1 MINVK
6 AARGGDSKLKGP
18 LRMLG
23 SKIAEL
29 RWVTVLAAIVMAV
42 SITPAVLA
50 QDSTPGSESEVTTQL
65 PSADLPSMNQQG
77 FIYELDSTWDGSFD
91 QVPTEA
97 PVYRMD
103 VPTYDADSFG
113 AFASRLGIEGEVQD
127 QGDGSWEVSGESG
140 SLYSAPGFSQ
150 YISSEEIPDGDLPSD
165 EQATAYARE
174 WLRQTGTLPA
184 DAGEGMVVARVEDPA
199 RVILS
204 IQPVRPENLIS
215 AYPNITITLGP
226 NAIVLEASFRWY
238 DLAVADT
245 YALSSVENA
254 WAEVSERRS
263 FLQSDIPVEVAE
275 PGSTVRGRATYTSV
289 VVAYTTSGVVGETQ
303 YLQPVYVFTGTVQIE
318 GADQTYPIR
327 AYVPAL
333 VNSQQPVG

>member
-1 MINVK
+1 LLVAIAM
-6 AARGGDSKLKGP
+6 AAS
-18 LRMLG
+18 
-23 SKIAEL
+23 IA
-29 RWVTVLAAIVMAV
+29 
-42 SITPAVLA
+42 PATLA
-50 QDSTPGSESEVTTQL
+50 QESTPGSDTEITTQL

-77 FIYELDSTWDGSFD
+77 FLYELDSTWDGSFD

-103 VPTYDADSFG
+103 IPSYDADSFG
-113 AFASRLGIEGEVQD
+113 EFAGRLGIEGEVQD
-127 QGDGSWEVSGESG
+127 QGSGSFEVIGDGG
-140 SLYSAPGFSQ
+140 SLYTAPGFSQ
-150 YISSEEIPDGDLPSD
+150 YISSEEIPEGDLPSD
-165 EQATAYARE
+165 EQAIAYARE

-184 DAGEGMVVARVEDPA
+184 DIGEGMVVARVEDPA

-204 IQPVRPENLIS
+204 FQPARPENLIS

-226 NAIVLEASFRWY
+226 NAIILEASFRWY
-238 DLAVADT
+238 NLTVADT
-245 YALSSVENA
+245 YALSPVEGA

-263 FLQSDIPVEVAE
+263 FLQSDIPVDVAE

-289 VVAYTTSGVVGETQ
+289 VVGYTTSGVIGETQ

>member
-1 MINVK
+1 
-6 AARGGDSKLKGP
+6 
-18 LRMLG
+18 MLG
-23 SKIAEL
+23 SNIGRVKWASL
-29 RWVTVLAAIVMAV
+29 LVAMAV
-42 SITPAVLA
+42 AASITPATLA
-50 QDSTPGSESEVTTQL
+50 QDSTPGSDTEITTQL

-77 FIYELDSTWDGSFD
+77 FVYELESAWDGSFD
-91 QVPTEA
+91 QVPSEA

-103 VPTYDADSFG
+103 VPTYDAESFG
-113 AFASRLGIEGEVQD
+113 AFASRLDIEGEVSD
-127 QGDGSWEVSGESG
+127 QGNGSWEVVGEGG

-150 YISSEEIPDGDLPSD
+150 YISTAEIPEGDLPSD
-165 EQATAYARE
+165 EQAVAYARE

-184 DAGEGMVVARVEDPA
+184 DVGEGMVVARVEDPA

-204 IQPVRPENLIS
+204 FQPARPENLIS
-215 AYPNITITLGP
+215 AYPNITITMGP
-226 NAIVLEASFRWY
+226 NALVLEASFRWY
-238 DLAVADT
+238 NLTVADT
-245 YALSSVENA
+245 YALSPVEGA

-263 FLQSDIPVEVAE
+263 FLQSDIPANVAE
-275 PGSTVRGRATYTSV
+275 PGSTVRGRATYTQV

-318 GADQTYPIR
+318 GVDQTYPIR